1 MKSFKLLRP
10 RNADEVDAA
19 VKQSPSGVFK
29 SAGIDLLDRMKERVD
44 EPDTLIGLV
53 DVAGLESIALSEEGT
68 IRIGA
73 KVTLAALAGSP
84 LIKQY
89 VPHLSE
95 AAGDAA
101 SPQLRARAT
110 VGGNLCQHTR
120 CGYYRH
126 KSFPCLKRGGDHC
139 PVRKEGGVQEE
150 AGIFGN
156 DTCASAHP
164 SSLAPVLG
172 SMDAQLLIRTPG
184 GAAEMALADAWQ
196 PPAKGRADDLVLPKG
211 AWIEYVDVPL
221 FAAKQKMG
229 YAEVRQKAAF
239 DWALASCG
247 VRVALEGGVVKEAR
261 VWLGSLAPT
270 PHRATGAEAAL
281 VGKALN
287 EETIAKAAEAGV
299 ADATPLPGTTYK
311 RQLTRVAIKRALAD
325 AGGAK

>member
-10 RNADEVDAA
+10 RTSDEVDTA
-19 VKQSPSGVFK
+19 VKQAPNGMLK

-53 DVAGLESIALSEEGT
+53 DVAGLEAIELSEEGT

-73 KVTLAALAGSP
+73 KVTLAALAASA
-84 LIKQY
+84 LIQRY
-89 VPHLSE
+89 VPHLAE
-95 AAGDAA
+95 AAGLAA

-126 KSFPCLKRGGDHC
+126 TSFPCLKRGGDHC
-139 PVRKEGGVQEE
+139 PVLKDGGVQDS

-156 DTCASAHP
+156 ATCASAHP
-164 SSLAPVLG
+164 SNVAPVLG
-172 SMDAQLLIRTPG
+172 SMDAQLLIRTAQG
-184 GAAEMALADAWQ
+184 GGELALADAWQ
-196 PPAKGRADDLVLPKG
+196 APAKGRADDLVLPAG

-221 FAAKQKMG
+221 FPAKQSLG
-229 YAEVRQKAAF
+229 YSEIRQKEAF
-239 DWALASCG
+239 DWALASCA
-247 VRVALEGGVVKEAR
+247 VRVAIEGGVVTEAR

-270 PHRATGAEAAL
+270 PHRATAAEDAL

-287 EETIAKAAEAGV
+287 EANIAKAAEAGV
-299 ADATPLPGTTYK
+299 VDATPLPGTTYK
-311 RQLTRVAIKRALAD
+311 RQLARVAIKRALAH